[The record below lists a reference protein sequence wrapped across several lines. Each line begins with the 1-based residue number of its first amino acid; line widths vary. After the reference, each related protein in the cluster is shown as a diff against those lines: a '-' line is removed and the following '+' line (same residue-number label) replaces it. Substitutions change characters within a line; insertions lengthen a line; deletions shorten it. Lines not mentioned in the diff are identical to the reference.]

1 MWSCT
6 LEKSPECVLYTPHN
20 TDCCAAVQAAHS
32 GGAPAGGTRRWRGCG
47 GGVPLA
53 CFMCCTAPLCV
64 PLSVCLPA
72 CLPVCLSH
80 QPFQAPLLCATTV
93 PHCSTMQ
100 HVQVKHLLKILTARQ
115 LSQPSQILFGAPGM
129 CDDCPC
135 AFHAPVHVMQ

>member
-64 PLSVCLPA
+64 PPLCMSA